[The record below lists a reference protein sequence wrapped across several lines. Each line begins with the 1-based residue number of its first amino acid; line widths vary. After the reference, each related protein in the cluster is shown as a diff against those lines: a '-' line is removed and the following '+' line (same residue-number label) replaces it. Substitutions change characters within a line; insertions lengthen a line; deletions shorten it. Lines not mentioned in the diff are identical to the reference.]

1 MNDPLETEVAEL
13 HADHNNN
20 NVNQEKLETPQG
32 PRLPPEVQSH
42 GIDSG
47 GKIALALAEN
57 NMKKSPSEAPPNQ
70 NEAFSSPKKESE
82 KMGNGVREYV
92 FLALTSLKI
101 TNSNFTHMLRV
112 SCSTLFLVLCFDL
125 LL

>member
-1 MNDPLETEVAEL
+1 MNDPLETEVADL

-47 GKIALALAEN
+47 GKIALALVEN

-112 SCSTLFLVLCFDL
+112 SCSTLFLVLCFDPL
-125 LL
+125 L

>member
-47 GKIALALAEN
+47 GKIALALVEN

-92 FLALTSLKI
+92 FLALTNLKI

-112 SCSTLFLVLCFDL
+112 SCSTLFLVLCFDPL
-125 LL
+125 L

>member
-47 GKIALALAEN
+47 GKIALALVEN

-92 FLALTSLKI
+92 FLALRSLKI

-112 SCSTLFLVLCFDL
+112 SCSTLFLVLCFDPL
-125 LL
+125 L

>member
-47 GKIALALAEN
+47 GKIALALVEN

-112 SCSTLFLVLCFDL
+112 SCSTLFLVLCFDPL
-125 LL
+125 L